1 MNREKFTKELF
12 EAVEIV
18 TGVTEQQIKSRTKAG
33 AIPDAR
39 KIIINIL
46 RTNKDKFEKKASW
59 RSIGLEVG
67 YEGCGPHSCAITMN
81 KKALNYLDV
90 DPEFQKDYK
99 KVLIMRHFI
108 SKLKR
113 IDGQRVRN
121 WKVNIQGGAFVVS
134 VCNGKNDYIHA
145 PKIKAPKGFEIL
157 RSSVLEING
166 RQTIFRYV
174 LNCKN

>member
-1 MNREKFTKELF
+1 MNREKFTKELV

-33 AIPDAR
+33 SIPDAR